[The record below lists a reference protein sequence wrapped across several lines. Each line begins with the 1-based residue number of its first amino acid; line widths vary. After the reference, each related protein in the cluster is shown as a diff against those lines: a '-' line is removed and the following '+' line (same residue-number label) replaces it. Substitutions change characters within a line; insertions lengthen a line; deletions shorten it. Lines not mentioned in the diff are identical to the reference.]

1 MLSEL
6 CKSCS
11 LTNIAT
17 TSDAERARDLLHKKS
32 FDIIIINSPLS
43 DESGK
48 ELSLFIAENYYTG
61 VLLLVKKDNADEV
74 SALVQD
80 AGVFVLHK
88 PVNRYLFSQS
98 IKLILAYSKRIRGLY
113 NKTIKL
119 ETKIEETQLIN
130 RAKCVLIQYLKM
142 TESQAHRY
150 IEKQAMDL
158 RRPKRAIAES
168 IIKTYEY

>member
-11 LTNIAT
+11 MTDIAT
-17 TSDAERARDLLHKKS
+17 VLSAGQARDLLINKS
-32 FDIIIINSPLS
+32 YDIIIINSPLS

-48 ELSLFIAENYYTG
+48 ELALFVAENYCSG
-61 VLLLVKKDNADEV
+61 VLLLVKKDDADKV

-98 IKLILAYSKRIRGLY
+98 IRLMHAYSKRIRGLH

-158 RRPKRAIAES
+158 RQPKRSIAES